1 MLYSEDFE
9 AKLSKQFNVGLCNS
23 FRILLW
29 SSDDKLLKFKFSIW
43 ARKEEGRKDLAGVDK
58 EQSYGFWGEGSD
70 CIVESTKLRTEE
82 LKPSPVMVQPIAEE
96 KEHTGDISTVG
107 KERPK

>member
-1 MLYSEDFE
+1 ML
-9 AKLSKQFNVGLCNS
+9 LMTLKQNLVSNS
-23 FRILLW
+23 YRILLL

-82 LKPSPVMVQPIAEE
+82 LKPSPARWSNLLLRKRNIRGTFQL
-96 KEHTGDISTVG
+96 
-107 KERPK
+107 